1 MKDNFYNAYVECA
14 LWSSCYEED
23 GVDNPFDDGEHELSE
38 SAKER
43 MEKDCD
49 VFRKKFGKL
58 YLQNGWSDEQAGH
71 DFWLTRNGHGAGF
84 WDRNEICDN
93 ENIRD
98 KLSDG
103 ARTFGECN
111 LYVGD
116 DGLIYCE

>member
-1 MKDNFYNAYVECA
+1 MKDNFYNAYVEYA
-14 LWSSCYEED
+14 LRSSHEEEN
-23 GVDNPFDDGEHELSE
+23 GEEVFLDNGKYELSE

-49 VFRKKFGKL
+49 AFRKKFEKL
-58 YLQNGWSDEQAGH
+58 YSQNGWSDEQAGH

-84 WDRNEICDN
+84 WDHNEICDN

-103 ARTFGECN
+103 VKTFGECN